1 MKYCKKCGAQLEEN
15 AKFCGKCGCQ
25 VQKEADR
32 RTYKN
37 FGSEPVFEL
46 EDDSEKKHDKKP
58 KTSLRLAVVC
68 LSVFVVAIILLA
80 FVMITFN
87 SHREESLR
95 AFKEEISNY
104 EEAITE
110 KHLNVP
116 GNSYYELLQEAKT
129 ALEGKDYSDFDD
141 LTEKMRDAKAH
152 AKNTDE
158 EEAQLAELAT
168 NCESLKNYDLTSGD
182 YERRTNQLI
191 NKVSEAVEAKDIE
204 AIGDLKSEYET
215 LVADL
220 DKDNLSRI
228 TSLKEKISQIDIEDM
243 TNSEQVAVSNYEE
256 EVNQLVDDGQYA
268 RAIDKME
275 SWHEYME
282 TLKMEKAAAKNES
295 MREEQLA
302 GNLGGGY
309 ILPTSSSQYLT
320 ETDLE
325 GLSSY
330 ELRIAR
336 NEIYA
341 RHGRTFQDSELQAYF
356 DSQPWYQPN
365 PDFDDS
371 QLSDCERENVNFI
384 KEHE

>member
-1 MKYCKKCGAQLEEN
+1 M
-15 AKFCGKCGCQ
+15 
-25 VQKEADR
+25 
-32 RTYKN
+32 
-37 FGSEPVFEL
+37 
-46 EDDSEKKHDKKP
+46 
-58 KTSLRLAVVC
+58 
-68 LSVFVVAIILLA
+68 
-80 FVMITFN
+80 
-87 SHREESLR
+87 
-95 AFKEEISNY
+95 
-104 EEAITE
+104 
-110 KHLNVP
+110 
-116 GNSYYELLQEAKT
+116 QEAKT

-141 LTEKMRDAKAH
+141 LTEKMRNAKAH

>member
-1 MKYCKKCGAQLEEN
+1 MKFCEKCGAPLEDHD
-15 AKFCGKCGCQ
+15 KFCGKCGSQ
-25 VQKEADR
+25 VPKEVAHKE
-32 RTYKN
+32 YKN
-37 FGSEPVFEL
+37 FGSEPVFDF
-46 EDDSEKKHDKKP
+46 EDDNEKRDGKKS
-58 KTSLRLAVVC
+58 KTRSGLAVVC
-68 LSVFVVAIILLA
+68 LGVFVLA
-80 FVMITFN
+80 VIVLAVVMIFFN
-87 SHREESLR
+87 NNRKKSLG
-95 AFKEEISNY
+95 AFKEEISSY
-104 EEAITE
+104 EEAITK

-116 GNSYYELLQEAKT
+116 GNSYYELLQEAKA
-129 ALEGKDYSDFDD
+129 ALDEKDYSDFDD
-141 LTEKMRDAKAH
+141 LTVEMRDAKSH
-152 AKNTDE
+152 AQNTDE

-191 NKVSEAVEAKDIE
+191 NKVSEAVEANDIE
-204 AIGDLKSEYET
+204 SIGDLKSEYET

-220 DKDNLSRI
+220 NKDNLSRI
-228 TSLKEKISQIDIEDM
+228 TSLKEKISQIEIENM
-243 TNSEQVAVSNYEE
+243 TDSEQVAVSNYEE
-256 EVNQLVDDGQYA
+256 EVDQLVDDGQYA

-275 SWHEYME
+275 SWNEYME
-282 TLKMEKAAAKNES
+282 TLKMEKAAEKNES

-302 GNLGGGY
+302 GNSGGGY

-330 ELRIAR
+330 ELRLAR

-371 QLSDCERENVNFI
+371 LLSDCERENVSFI
-384 KEHE
+384 KDHE

>member
-1 MKYCKKCGAQLEEN
+1 M
-15 AKFCGKCGCQ
+15 
-25 VQKEADR
+25 
-32 RTYKN
+32 
-37 FGSEPVFEL
+37 
-46 EDDSEKKHDKKP
+46 
-58 KTSLRLAVVC
+58 
-68 LSVFVVAIILLA
+68 
-80 FVMITFN
+80 
-87 SHREESLR
+87 
-95 AFKEEISNY
+95 
-104 EEAITE
+104 
-110 KHLNVP
+110 
-116 GNSYYELLQEAKT
+116 
-129 ALEGKDYSDFDD
+129 
-141 LTEKMRDAKAH
+141 
-152 AKNTDE
+152 
-158 EEAQLAELAT
+158 
-168 NCESLKNYDLTSGD
+168 
-182 YERRTNQLI
+182 
-191 NKVSEAVEAKDIE
+191 
-204 AIGDLKSEYET
+204 
-215 LVADL
+215 
-220 DKDNLSRI
+220 
-228 TSLKEKISQIDIEDM
+228 
-243 TNSEQVAVSNYEE
+243 
-256 EVNQLVDDGQYA
+256 VDDGQYA